1 MALISC
7 DMRQGRTDEQ
17 KRKLA
22 AGLMRVISEATGEPK
37 HNIFFVI
44 REGGGINFV
53 EHGWRITLGP
63 IGHIIPMYRR
73 HQANV

>member
-22 AGLMRVISEATGEPK
+22 AGLLRVISEATGEPK

-44 REGGGINFV
+44 REGRVTRSHSAPNGGRTHAQV
-53 EHGWRITLGP
+53 C
-63 IGHIIPMYRR
+63 R
-73 HQANV
+73 HSDC